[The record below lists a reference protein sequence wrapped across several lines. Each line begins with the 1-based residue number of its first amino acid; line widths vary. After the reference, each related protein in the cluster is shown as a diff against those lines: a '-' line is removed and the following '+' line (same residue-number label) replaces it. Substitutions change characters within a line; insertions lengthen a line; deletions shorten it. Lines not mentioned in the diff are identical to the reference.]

1 MTFGDA
7 LGPADDEPRVAN
19 GSGARAMAAVMD
31 NAALNAR
38 DGYITWLPREDGA
51 IAAVV
56 PIDVAIA
63 GLRALGREVPPT
75 VERG

>member
-7 LGPADDEPRVAN
+7 LGPEDDEVPASN
-19 GSGARAMAAVMD
+19 GSTARAMAAVMD

-56 PIDVAIA
+56 PADVAVA
-63 GLRALGREVPPT
+63 GLRALGREVQPT
-75 VERG
+75 VDRG